1 MSSWRNIVSLA
12 YSDYSHEWHM
22 SACFILGLAAVL
34 APLMVLFGVK
44 FGIITNMMTS
54 LSEDPGKRE
63 IRPLGSS
70 RYTAEWFA
78 SVRARPEVA
87 FVVPRTRT
95 LAATV
100 ELRSRSAP
108 FIVPAELI
116 PSGEG
121 DPLLASSP
129 QKPRGLRQ
137 IVLSDA
143 AARKLNVAPGAGI
156 EASLARQYGGQR
168 ERVEFK
174 LEVAGIA
181 RPAAFSR
188 PAAFTSLELLLAAES
203 FRDGRAVPEFGWAGG
218 PPVGAERSYPAYRLY
233 ARSVYEVAGLAQ
245 LLSDQGQKVK
255 TNADEIETVLSVD
268 RNLSIVFWI
277 IAIAGMIGFSL
288 SLSASLWANTDR
300 KRRELSVLRL
310 VGFASGGIILFP
322 AFQSLFTAVLG
333 WLGAVLVYLVLE
345 AVINALLGSHLEAGQ
360 SVCFLLPLHFAAAL
374 AMTLVAALIAALL
387 GGLRAAR
394 IEPSDGLRDI

>member
-1 MSSWRNIVSLA
+1 
-12 YSDYSHEWHM
+12 M

-70 RYTAEWFA
+70 RYTSEWFA

-116 PSGEG
+116 PSGKG

-129 QKPRGLRQ
+129 HKPRGLRR

-143 AARKLNVAPGAGI
+143 AARKLNVAPGADI
-156 EASLARQYGGQR
+156 HASLARQYGGQR
-168 ERVEFK
+168 ERVEFT
-174 LEVAGIA
+174 LQVGGIA
-181 RPAAFSR
+181 PPAAFAR

-218 PPVGAERSYPAYRLY
+218 PPVDAARSYPSYRLY
-233 ARSVYEVAGLAQ
+233 ARSIYEVAGLAQ
-245 LLSDQGQKVK
+245 LLSDQGEKVK

-345 AVINALLGSHLEAGQ
+345 AVINALLGAHLEAGQ

-374 AMTLVAALIAALL
+374 ALTLVAALIAALL

>member
-1 MSSWRNIVSLA
+1 
-12 YSDYSHEWHM
+12 M

-70 RYTAEWFA
+70 RYTSEWFA

-116 PSGEG
+116 PSGKG

-129 QKPRGLRQ
+129 HKPRGLRH

-143 AARKLNVAPGAGI
+143 AARKLNVAPGADI
-156 EASLARQYGGQR
+156 HASLARQYGGQR
-168 ERVEFK
+168 ERVEFT
-174 LEVAGIA
+174 LQVGGIA
-181 RPAAFSR
+181 PPAAFAR

-218 PPVGAERSYPAYRLY
+218 PPVDAARSYPSYRLY
-233 ARSVYEVAGLAQ
+233 ARSIYEVAGLAQ
-245 LLSDQGQKVK
+245 LLSDQGEKVK

-345 AVINALLGSHLEAGQ
+345 AVINALLGAHLEAGQ

-374 AMTLVAALIAALL
+374 ALTLVAALIAALL